1 MKHKRLSHLDCS
13 GEELKHGVES
23 VDEGIETLEDERLLE
38 LPGSGRLAL
47 VGEVRRQSHLVLL
60 KEEVLVD
67 ENLDSRLFPTRKQ
80 VLNSFKLRID
90 TFTFSSPSS
99 T

>member
-1 MKHKRLSHLDCS
+1 MKHKNPHLDCS

-23 VDEGIETLEDERLLE
+23 VDEGIETLEDKRLLE

-60 KEEVLVD
+60 KEEVLVN
-67 ENLDSRLFPTRKQ
+67 ENLYSRLFSHQETGFELLQ
-80 VLNSFKLRID
+80 VAN
-90 TFTFSSPSS
+90 
-99 T
+99 

>member
-67 ENLDSRLFPTRKQ
+67 ENLDSRLFSHQETGFELLQ
-80 VLNSFKLRID
+80 VAN
-90 TFTFSSPSS
+90 
-99 T
+99 

>member
-1 MKHKRLSHLDCS
+1 MKHKNSHLDCS

-23 VDEGIETLEDERLLE
+23 VDEGIETLEDKRLLE

-67 ENLDSRLFPTRKQ
+67 ENLDSRLFSHQETCFELLQ
-80 VLNSFKLRID
+80 VAN
-90 TFTFSSPSS
+90 
-99 T
+99 